1 MSLSET
7 EAAAVKPAPLI
18 YCGPTLPKGILS
30 HFAVYRGGLPGHL
43 DRHLSDC
50 PAIVRLFVPVDRLN
64 ETMKAI
70 EKQGSAEN
78 VWFKQVLEYFKGGV
92 KA

>member
-1 MSLSET
+1 MSFEV
-7 EAAAVKPAPLI
+7 EAAAIKPAPLI
-18 YCGPTLPKGILS
+18 YCGPTMPRGLL
-30 HFAVYRGGLPGHL
+30 AQYTVYRGGLPGHL
-43 DRHLSDC
+43 DKHLEAC
-50 PAIVRLFVPVDRLN
+50 PAIKRLFVPTNKLN
-64 ETMKAI
+64 ETMQAI